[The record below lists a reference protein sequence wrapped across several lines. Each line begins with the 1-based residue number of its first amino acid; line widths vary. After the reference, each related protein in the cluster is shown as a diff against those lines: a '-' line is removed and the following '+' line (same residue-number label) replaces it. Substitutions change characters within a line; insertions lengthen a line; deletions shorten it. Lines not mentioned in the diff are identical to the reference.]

1 MKIET
6 LLVALIALLVVLSG
20 VQAFQIATVS
30 SAVAN
35 GVPGTS
41 SSNSVSNPTLGQS
54 SVLSQLPT
62 QVGGCG

>member
-1 MKIET
+1 MRVET

-30 SAVAN
+30 QAVAK
-35 GVPGTS
+35 GGFS
-41 SSNSVSNPTLGQS
+41 SSSSVSSPGLVKS

-62 QVGGCG
+62 RVGGCG

>member
-1 MKIET
+1 MRVET
-6 LLVALIALLVVLSG
+6 LLVALIGLLVILSG

-30 SAVAN
+30 QAVAN
-35 GVPGTS
+35 GVPAS
-41 SSNSVSNPTLGQS
+41 SSSVSSPTLAKS

>member
-1 MKIET
+1 MRVET

-30 SAVAN
+30 SAVAK
-35 GVPGTS
+35 GVPAS
-41 SSNSVSNPTLGQS
+41 SSSVSSPGLASS